1 MLLSLHFK
9 PSTKR
14 FIIGS
19 LLMLFLAAALAS
31 SAVAQD
37 VAPTLGPT
45 KTPTPTSG
53 EIVNSEVTAEATAVP
68 EVVSSTFDP
77 LTQADL
83 SVLTGNVQRPNGI
96 AWYDGNLYTACTG
109 DGTVY
114 EINDTTGATITYI
127 WGINNAHALHAEMDP
142 NGRLN
147 LWIPDFGANT
157 LALITRAG
165 VRTVVEDLNGPWGI
179 APMGD
184 DFLVT
189 NLLGSSLVR
198 VTRDGSVTTLVE
210 DLPAPA
216 GLAMDEAFVYV
227 GNNGSTRRAIEF
239 YSRAELDAGSISA
252 DDNHLLV
259 SGLQNVTGVQLGAD
273 GNLYFAYAIG
283 TRGVVGRV
291 DPEACR
297 AAGGC
302 SNDQVEVVV
311 FTELDAPIAGLT
323 LTPDMRIY
331 LHTMFEPEIFWAQ
344 L

>member
-1 MLLSLHFK
+1 MLLSLHFR
-9 PSTKR
+9 PSTRKL
-14 FIIGS
+14 IMGS
-19 LLMLFLAAALAS
+19 LLIMLAAAVAATS
-31 SAVAQD
+31 VTAQD
-37 VAPTLGPT
+37 VTPTLGPT

-53 EIVNSEVTAEATAVP
+53 EISSGEVTAEETAVP
-68 EVVSSTFDP
+68 EAEAATFDP

-83 SVLTGNVQRPNGI
+83 TVLTGNVQRPNGI

-127 WGINNAHALHAEMDP
+127 WGINNAHALHAEVDA
-142 NGRLN
+142 NARLN

-165 VRTVVEDLNGPWGI
+165 VRTVADDLNGPWGI
-179 APMGD
+179 APLGE

-198 VTRDGSVTTLVE
+198 VTRDGSVTSLVE

-216 GLAMDEAFVYV
+216 GLAMDESFVYV

-239 YSRAELDAGSISA
+239 YSRAELEAGDIST
-252 DDNHLLV
+252 DDNHVLV